1 MKRLNHN
8 VLFVFILCAIVSL
21 MVVPVF
27 LKWANRIEP
36 WVLGV
41 PFVTFWII
49 FLCLCMSFTMIA
61 WYYVDSIMGYV
72 DIDIEKATEE
82 EMNNWKFEG
91 DK

>member
-8 VLFVFILCAIVSL
+8 VLFVIILCAIVSL
-21 MVVPVF
+21 MVVPVLF
-27 LKWANRIEP
+27 KWANRIEP
-36 WVLGV
+36 WVLGL
-41 PFVTFWII
+41 PFATFWII

-61 WYYVDSIMGYV
+61 WYYVDSIKGYV

-82 EMNNWKFEG
+82 EMNKWKFEG